1 MVLQVIP
8 QSMPAGTLVTVPVP
22 DPVLLTFRVIGSSSV
37 MAVTFC
43 ASFRVTVQ
51 VVAVPLQAPL
61 QPLDVEPVAT
71 AAVRVT
77 RLFILTSARQVS
89 PQLIPAG
96 DDVSTLFRTQS

>member
-1 MVLQVIP
+1 M
-8 QSMPAGTLVTVPVP
+8 
-22 DPVLLTFRVIGSSSV
+22 
-37 MAVTFC
+37 
-43 ASFRVTVQ
+43 VTVQ

-61 QPLDVEPVAT
+61 QPLNVEPVAT